1 MKYCVLGESLKHTMS
16 PPIHKRL
23 FEIKGRDAEYEITE
37 LTGDKLVE
45 NEEYFD
51 SLGGYNITIPH
62 KLAIMELCD
71 KLDAT
76 AVRYGAVNCVDNKNG
91 VSTGY
96 NTDCDGFVM
105 SIRLMGATLSGE
117 VLLVGCGGVGRM
129 IATECAMAGGKL
141 TIAVL
146 QNDIEMT
153 KAAVEKIKALK
164 ECKSE
169 NISIITIDSIPCDK
183 KFDLIINATPVGM
196 YPKAD
201 ACPLGEEIIKN
212 CSYAF
217 DVIYNPIQTRFLKI
231 AKENGAKT
239 MGGMAMLVLQAVSA
253 HTIWDGDTYTDDEI
267 NAIISEMESAVERD
281 FK

>member
-23 FEIKGRDAEYEITE
+23 FEIKGREAEYEVVE
-37 LTGDKLVE
+37 LTGDKLKE

-76 AVRYGAVNCVDNKNG
+76 AIRYGAVNCVDNKNG

-105 SIRLMGATLSGE
+105 SINLMGATLSGK

-129 IATECAMAGGKL
+129 IATECAMAGADL

-146 QNDIEMT
+146 QSDMEMAKT
-153 KAAVEKIKALK
+153 AVEKIKTLD

-169 NISIITIDSIPCDK
+169 KISIITIDSIPADE
-183 KFDLIINATPVGM
+183 KFDLIVNATPVGM

-201 ACPLGEEIIKN
+201 ACPLKEEIIKN

-217 DVIYNPIQTRFLKI
+217 DVIYNPIQTKFLKI
-231 AKENGAKT
+231 AKENGAKV

>member
-23 FEIKGRDAEYEITE
+23 FELRSREFEYEITE
-37 LTGDKLVE
+37 LTGDKLKE
-45 NEEYFD
+45 NEGYFD

-62 KLAIMELCD
+62 KLAIMDLCD

-76 AVRYGAVNCVDNKNG
+76 ALRYGAVNCVANKDG
-91 VSTGY
+91 QSIGY

-105 SIRLMGATLSGE
+105 SIRLMGASLSGK
-117 VLLVGCGGVGRM
+117 VLLIGCGGVGRM
-129 IATECAMAGGKL
+129 IATECAMAGAEL

-146 QNDIEMT
+146 QSDMEM
-153 KAAVEKIKALK
+153 ARSAVESIRKLS

-169 NISIITIDSIPCDK
+169 NIDIITIDNIPKDEK
-183 KFDLIINATPVGM
+183 YDLLVNATPVGM
-196 YPKAD
+196 YPKND
-201 ACPLGEEIIKN
+201 ACPVSEDIIRN

-217 DVIYNPIQTRFLKI
+217 DVIYNPIQTKLIKTAR
-231 AKENGAKT
+231 ENGAVA

-267 NAIISEMESAVERD
+267 NAIISEMESAIERD